1 MGPQHVAVLGG
12 GLTGLVAAFH
22 LSRRFP
28 AAQITLLEREN
39 RLGGWVRTERVAVRD
54 GSTTL
59 GSVVLEAG
67 PRTLRPNSK
76 PLLELVFISLAAPFA
91 EPETSNTDTFAG
103 IARFYHHHSNR
114 VPGCEKPLSEDP
126 WVSWT
131 HPDTHVNP
139 LRAYVASRAHPP
151 SCRRS

>member
-1 MGPQHVAVLGG
+1 MAGPGMGPQHVAVLGG

-76 PLLELVFISLAAPFA
+76 PLLELVSRVFISLVAPFA
-91 EPETSNTDTFAG
+91 GPEALNTDTFAG
-103 IARFYHHHSNR
+103 IARFPHHHSNH
-114 VPGCEKPLSEDP
+114 VPGC
-126 WVSWT
+126 
-131 HPDTHVNP
+131 
-139 LRAYVASRAHPP
+139 
-151 SCRRS
+151 

>member
-1 MGPQHVAVLGG
+1 MHIAVLGG

-39 RLGGWVRTERVAVRD
+39 RLGGWVRSERVSVRD

-76 PLLELVFISLAAPFA
+76 ALLELVSRLLALSNAFS
-91 EPETSNTDTFAG
+91 TSHQPGQFVRIT
-103 IARFYHHHSNR
+103 RFTHHNPDR
-114 VPGCEKPLSEDP
+114 VPGCQKPIFED
-126 WVSWT
+126 SWGSWA
-131 HPDTHVNP
+131 HSDTHVCP
-139 LRAYVASRAHPP
+139 LRAYLAARAHPH
-151 SCRRS
+151 SCRSP